1 MRRARILTVVAGVL
15 ALGLTTPPALAAD
28 PVEAPTTVLQS
39 NFETADPAPWGPRGP
54 VTLTVTTADAHS
66 GAGSLL
72 TTGRT
77 GDWNGPATD
86 VAALFDA
93 GTTYT
98 VSAWVKLAAG
108 TVGSS
113 AVHFTVNQTPAS
125 NEYAWVGSPVA
136 ATADAWV
143 QVTGTYTKD
152 AAVTAASLYLEAA
165 PIDGANPSLLLDDVL
180 ITAPAGTGGGTD
192 PDVVPGGAVNP
203 TTTPVTAA
211 RGTGDVAALTFD
223 DGPNG
228 ATTGALLDFL
238 KSQGLH
244 ATFCVIGQNI
254 QAAGGAAVLQRIVA
268 EGHTLCNHSTT
279 YADMGSWT
287 PEQVRADLV
296 ANLGIIRDALGDPNA
311 KVPYFRAP
319 NGSWGQTAG
328 VAVSLGMQPLAVVNT
343 ISDWETQDVPT
354 LTTNLRAAM
363 KPGQV
368 VLTHDGGGDRSGTL
382 AAVRTVVTERLA
394 AGWSFTLPAGGADD
408 TGVPT
413 SSLSTGFEDGLGVW
427 AARGNGTAPTVATT
441 TAEAH
446 AGLQSASVSGRT
458 DTWHG
463 LGAPVTGV
471 FQTGRTYQ
479 VSAWVKLAAGEA
491 GSADVRISVQRDNAG
506 SSSYDTV
513 ATATGVTAGAWVQV
527 QASYTMAAAES
538 ALLYVETASGTPSF
552 LVDDI
557 VVTGSTA
564 PPIQQDIASLQDV
577 LPWPVGVAI
586 DERETVGTGAQL
598 VTKHYDQ
605 LTPEN
610 SMKPEA
616 IQPTEGTFTFDA
628 ADHLVDFAKANG
640 MRVHGHTLVWHSQTP
655 AWFFQHADGTPL
667 TDSAADQARLLARMR
682 THIETVADHYRTKYG
697 EFGTAG
703 NPIVS
708 FDVVNEA
715 IAESESD
722 GLRRSPWYTT
732 LGPGYIADAF
742 EIASQAFNGG
752 DPDGPV
758 QLFIND
764 YNTEL
769 PAKRQA
775 LLTVLQGLLADGVP
789 IDGVGHQFHISLS
802 QSVDQL
808 RTTLHTFATLGV
820 LQDVSE
826 LDVQI
831 DGTVT
836 QEKLVE
842 QGYYYASL
850 FAVLREFPDLFAV
863 TLWGPYDSRSWR
875 TGAPLPFDDDL
886 QAKPA
891 YWGIVDPSRL
901 PTLTRQANAAQADAP
916 DALQWRLPPLVPVSG
931 GTGFQ
936 LRWSGDH
943 LTAYV
948 HVADTTDDGDQ
959 DTATFF
965 GSGAPVTVTRTAG
978 TSTADGWTA
987 VVELPLAAPG
997 VVGAT
1002 VPFDVRVAD
1011 GSGGLVS
1018 WNDLGHHQETGGPL
1032 GVITLVE
1039 PVGYV
1044 AIPQAPT
1051 APTIDGTVDPAWAD
1065 APVVRTDVQV
1075 EGTPGA
1081 TAEIRLLWHDDR
1093 IDVLAQVTDPSL
1105 DATST
1110 NAWEQDSVEV
1120 FLDPVNAKS
1129 GPYNPADGQYRIN
1142 YLNAVSIS
1150 GDLAVIGDRLT
1161 SATAVVDGGYVVE
1174 ASLSLGHAVTPGD
1187 LAGLDFQVNDGTAGV
1202 RGSVRTW
1209 SDPTG
1214 RSYQNTSRWGVG
1226 QLVAPAPSAP
1236 VITQQPVSV
1245 SGALGST
1252 VTLTAAASGYPAPT
1266 VQWQVRGRF
1275 PWQWTDVAG
1284 ATSTTLSLPLTARLD
1299 GARYRAVFTSS
1310 EGSATTDVA
1319 TVSVDRAAPVVTT
1332 QPASV
1337 TGTVGS
1343 TVRLTA
1349 AATGYPEPTVRW
1361 QQRSAGGS
1369 WRWVARSDSTT
1380 LKVTVGKAPTDYR
1393 AVFSNRLGQATSG
1406 TATVSPAPVA
1416 PRIVDQPRNASARAG
1431 KVARFTV
1438 DVSGLPEPSI
1448 QWFEQLKGSQTWT
1461 PISGA
1466 TEDRLSV
1473 TATAARDGARY
1484 RAVATNAA
1492 GSATSRTVELDVTG
1506 R

>member
-1 MRRARILTVVAGVL
+1 MRRARVLTVVA
-15 ALGLTTPPALAAD
+15 ALLVAGLTTPPAQAA
-28 PVEAPTTVLQS
+28 ETGPTVVLQS
-39 NFETADPAPWGPRGP
+39 DFETPDPAPWGPRGP
-54 VTLTVTTADAHS
+54 VTLAVTGSDAHS
-66 GAGSLL
+66 GSGSLL
-72 TTGRT
+72 VSGRT
-77 GDWNGPATD
+77 GDWNGPATS
-86 VAALFDA
+86 VAELFTA
-93 GTTYT
+93 GTAYT
-98 VSAWVKLAAG
+98 VSAWVRLAPG
-108 TVGSS
+108 TTGSS
-113 AVHFTVNQTPAS
+113 AVHFTVDQTPAA
-125 NEYAWVGSPVA
+125 NQYAWVGSPVTV
-136 ATADAWV
+136 TADAWV
-143 QVTGTYTKD
+143 QVGGTYTKD

-165 PIDGANPSLLLDDVL
+165 AIDGTNPSLLLDDVV

-228 ATTGALLDFL
+228 ATTEALLDFL
-238 KSQGLH
+238 KAQGLH

-254 QAAGGAAVLQRIVA
+254 QATGGAAVLQRIVR
-268 EGHTLCNHSTT
+268 EGHTLCNHSTS

-296 ANLGIIRDALGDPNA
+296 ANLAIIRDALGDPNA

-382 AAVRTVVTERLA
+382 AAVQTVVTERLA

-408 TGVPT
+408 TGTPT
-413 SSLSTGFEDGLGVW
+413 TSLSTGFEDGLGVW
-427 AARGNGTAPTVATT
+427 GARGNGTAPTVAVTA
-441 TAEAH
+441 AEAH
-446 AGLQSASVSGRT
+446 AGAQSASVTGRT

-463 LGAPVTGV
+463 LGAPVTGI
-471 FQTGRTYQ
+471 FQSGRTYQ
-479 VSAWVKLAAGEA
+479 ISAWVKLPAGET
-491 GSADVRISVQRDNAG
+491 GSADVRVSVQRDNAG

-513 ATATGVTAGAWVQV
+513 ATATGVTADAWVHV

-538 ALLYVETASGTPSF
+538 ALLYFETASGTPSF
-552 LVDDI
+552 LVDDV

-564 PPIQQDIASLQDV
+564 PPVQQDIPSLKDV

-586 DERETVGTGAQL
+586 DDRETVGTGEQL
-598 VTKHYDQ
+598 VTKHYGQ
-605 LTPEN
+605 ITPEN

-616 IQPTEGTFTFDA
+616 IQPTEGTFTFAA
-628 ADHLVDFAKANG
+628 ADHLVDFALAHG

-667 TDSAADQARLLARMR
+667 TASAADQALLLARMR

-732 LGPGYIADAF
+732 LGPDYIKDAF

-775 LLTVLQGLLADGVP
+775 MLTVLQGLLADGVP

-802 QSVDQL
+802 QSIDQL
-808 RTTLHTFATLGV
+808 RTTLQTFAPLGL

-836 QEKLVE
+836 AEKLVE

-850 FAVLREFPDLFAV
+850 FSMLREFPDLFAV

-875 TGAPLPFDDDL
+875 TGAPLPFDGDL
-886 QAKPA
+886 QAKAA
-891 YWGIVDPSRL
+891 YWGIVDPTKL
-901 PTLTRQANAAQADAP
+901 PTLTRQANAPQADAP
-916 DALQWRLPPLVPVSG
+916 DELQWRLLPLIPVSG

-948 HVADTTDDGDQ
+948 HVVDATDDGAA
-959 DTATFF
+959 DTVTLF
-965 GSGAPVTVTRTAG
+965 GSGAPVVVTRSSG
-978 TSTADGWTA
+978 TPTADGWTA
-987 VVELPLAAPG
+987 VAQLPLSAPG
-997 VVGAT
+997 AVGTT

-1018 WNDLGHHQETGGPL
+1018 WNDLAHHQETGGPL
-1032 GVITLVE
+1032 GVVTLVE

-1044 AIPQAPT
+1044 EVPQTTTP
-1051 APTIDGTVDPAWAD
+1051 PTIDGTIDPAWAD

-1081 TAEIRLLWHDDR
+1081 SAAVRLLWHDDR

-1142 YLNAVSIS
+1142 YLNAVSVS
-1150 GDLAVIGDRLT
+1150 GDLSVIGDRLT

-1174 ASLSLGHAVTPGD
+1174 ASLSLGHPVTAGD

-1214 RSYQNTSRWGVG
+1214 RSYQNTSRWGVA
-1226 QLVAPAPSAP
+1226 QLVAPAVEPSAP
-1236 VITQQPVSV
+1236 VVTQQPVSV
-1245 SGALGST
+1245 TGALGAEVS
-1252 VTLTAAASGYPAPT
+1252 LTAAASGYPEPT
-1266 VQWQVRGRF
+1266 VRWQVRGIL
-1275 PWQWTDVAG
+1275 PWQWKDVPG
-1284 ATSTTLSLPLTARLD
+1284 ATSTTFTLPVTARVD
-1299 GARYRAVFTSS
+1299 GARYRAVFTNT

-1319 TVSVDRAAPVVTT
+1319 TVRVARAAPALTT

-1337 TGTVGS
+1337 TGATGS
-1343 TVRLTA
+1343 TVTLVA
-1349 AATGYPEPTVRW
+1349 AASGYPVPTVRW
-1361 QQRSAGGS
+1361 QQRTSGAWHAIPGS
-1369 WRWVARSDSTT
+1369 QGPS
-1380 LKVTVGKAPTDYR
+1380 LTVRVGAKPVDYR
-1393 AVFSNRLGQATSG
+1393 AVFTNALGTATSA

-1416 PRIVDQPRNASARAG
+1416 PRIVDQPRDTSVRSG
-1431 KVARFTV
+1431 KVARFSV
-1438 DVSGLPEPSI
+1438 EVSGRPAPSVE
-1448 QWFEQLKGSQTWT
+1448 WFEQRAGSPTWT
-1461 PISGA
+1461 
-1466 TEDRLSV
+1466 SV
-1473 TATAARDGARY
+1473 GTGSTLTVTGTSARDGARY

-1492 GSATSRTVELDVTG
+1492 GAATSRTAVLRVTG

>member
-1 MRRARILTVVAGVL
+1 MRRARVLTVVAAVL
-15 ALGLTTPPALAAD
+15 AAGLTTPPAQAAE
-28 PVEAPTTVLQS
+28 PGPTVVLQS
-39 NFETADPAPWGPRGP
+39 DFETADPAPWGPRGP
-54 VTLTVTTADAHS
+54 VTLAVTSTDAHS
-66 GAGSLL
+66 GSGSLL

-86 VAALFDA
+86 VAGLFDA
-93 GTTYT
+93 GTVYT
-98 VSAWVKLAAG
+98 VSAWVRLAPG
-108 TVGSS
+108 TTGT
-113 AVHFTVNQTPAS
+113 APVHLTVNQTPAS
-125 NEYAWVGSPVA
+125 NEYAWVGSPVDV
-136 ATADAWV
+136 TADAWV
-143 QVTGTYTKD
+143 QVGGTYTKD
-152 AAVTAASLYLEAA
+152 AGVTAASLYLEA
-165 PIDGANPSLLLDDVL
+165 GAIAGVHPSLLMDDVV
-180 ITAPAGTGGGTD
+180 ITAPAGGTD
-192 PDVVPGGAVNP
+192 PDIVPGGAVNP
-203 TTTPVTAA
+203 TLTPVTAA

-238 KSQGLH
+238 KAQGLH

-254 QAAGGAAVLQRIVA
+254 RAAGGAAVLQRIVS
-268 EGHTLCNHSTT
+268 EGHTLCNHSTS
-279 YADMGSWT
+279 YADMGSWA

-296 ANLGIIRDALGDPNA
+296 ANLQIIRDALGDPNA

-328 VAVSLGMQPLAVVNT
+328 VAVSLGMQPLAVINT

-363 KPGQV
+363 KPGEV

-382 AAVRTVVTERLA
+382 AAVQTVVTERLA
-394 AGWSFTLPAGGADD
+394 DGWTFTLPAGGADD

-427 AARGNGTAPTVATT
+427 GARGNGTAPTVATT

-446 AGLQSASVSGRT
+446 AGAQSASVTGRT

-471 FQTGRTYQ
+471 FQSGRTYQ
-479 VSAWVKLAAGEA
+479 ISAWVKLPAGET
-491 GSADVRISVQRDNAG
+491 GPADVRVSVQRDNAG

-513 ATATGVTAGAWVQV
+513 GTATGVTADAWVHL

-538 ALLYVETASGTPSF
+538 ALLYFETASGTPSF

-564 PPIQQDIASLQDV
+564 PPVQQDIPSLQDV

-586 DERETVGTGAQL
+586 DDRETVGTGEQL

-628 ADHLVDFAKANG
+628 ADHLVDFALANG

-667 TDSAADQARLLARMR
+667 TDSADDQALLLARMR

-715 IAESESD
+715 IAESEGD

-732 LGPGYIADAF
+732 LGPDYIKDAF
-742 EIASQAFNGG
+742 EIASEAFNGG

-789 IDGVGHQFHISLS
+789 VDGVGHQFHISLS
-802 QSVDQL
+802 QSIDQL
-808 RTTLHTFATLGV
+808 RTTLQTFAPLGLV
-820 LQDVSE
+820 QDVSE

-836 QEKLVE
+836 AEKLVE

-850 FAVLREFPDLFAV
+850 FSMLREFPDLFAV

-875 TGAPLPFDDDL
+875 TGAPLPFDDAL

-891 YWGIVDPSRL
+891 YWGIVDPTQL
-901 PTLTRQANAAQADAP
+901 PTLTRQANAPESADP
-916 DALQWRLPPLVPVSG
+916 DALQWSLLPLNTISG

-948 HVADTTDDGDQ
+948 HVADATDDGAA
-959 DTATFF
+959 DTVTLF
-965 GSGAPVTVTRTAG
+965 GFGAPVVVPRTSG
-978 TSTADGWTA
+978 TPTADGWTA
-987 VVELPLAAPG
+987 VADLPLAAPG
-997 VVGAT
+997 AVGTT
-1002 VPFDVRVAD
+1002 VPFDVRVGD

-1032 GVITLVE
+1032 GVVTLVE
-1039 PVGYV
+1039 PVGFV
-1044 AIPQAPT
+1044 AVPETTTP
-1051 APTIDGTVDPAWAD
+1051 PTIDGTVDPAWAD
-1065 APVVRTDVQV
+1065 APVLRTDVQV

-1081 TAEIRLLWHDDR
+1081 SAEVRLLWHDDR

-1129 GPYNPADGQYRIN
+1129 GAYNPADGQYRIN

-1174 ASLSLGHAVTPGD
+1174 ASLSLGHTVTAGD
-1187 LAGLDFQVNDGTAGV
+1187 LAGIDFQVNDGTAGV

-1214 RSYQNTSRWGVG
+1214 RSYQNTSRWGVA
-1226 QLVAPAPSAP
+1226 QLVAPVVEPSAP
-1236 VITQQPVSV
+1236 VVTQQPTSV
-1245 SGALGST
+1245 TGDLGGE
-1252 VTLTAAASGYPAPT
+1252 VTLTAAATGFPEPT

-1275 PWQWTDVAG
+1275 PWQWTDVAE
-1284 ATSTTLSLPLTARLD
+1284 ATSTTLTLPVTARID
-1299 GARYRAVFTSS
+1299 GSRYRAVFTNT
-1310 EGSATTDVA
+1310 EGTATTDVA
-1319 TVSVDRAAPVVTT
+1319 TVRVARAAPVITT

-1337 TGTVGS
+1337 TGPLASKVT
-1343 TVRLTA
+1343 LTSA
-1349 AATGYPEPTVRW
+1349 ASGYPEPTVRW
-1361 QQRSAGGS
+1361 QRRAAGGD
-1369 WRWVARSDSTT
+1369 WHFIAGATGPT
-1380 LKVTVGKAPTDYR
+1380 LKVAVGAQPVDYR
-1393 AVFSNRLGQATSG
+1393 AVFVNDLGRAISD
-1406 TATVSPAPVA
+1406 AARVSRAPVA
-1416 PRIVDQPRNASARAG
+1416 PRIVVQPRDASARSG
-1431 KVARFTV
+1431 KVATFTV
-1438 DVSGLPEPSI
+1438 GVTGLPTPTV
-1448 QWFEQLKGSQTWT
+1448 QWFEQRAGSHTWT
-1461 PISGA
+1461 AVGTGS
-1466 TEDRLSV
+1466 RLAV
-1473 TATAARDGARY
+1473 TATSARDGARY
-1484 RAVATNAA
+1484 RAVATNAV
-1492 GSATSRTVELDVTG
+1492 GSVTSRTVKLDVTG